1 LFNITLEE
9 KEDEQIMP
17 MLMLQCKT
25 RGEVCPGM
33 YFPEQS
39 TDDFKATATTA
50 DTSYTCSRQHTN
62 EYVTADYMDW
72 S

>member
-1 LFNITLEE
+1 
-9 KEDEQIMP
+9 

-25 RGEVCPGM
+25 CGDVCPWT

-50 DTSYTCSRQHTN
+50 DTSYTCSRQYTN
-62 EYVTADYMDW
+62 EYVTTDHMDW